1 MTSDRALLAPS
12 SRPLVAGLA
21 LTQTVSWGVLYYA
34 FSVLL
39 VPMQNSLG
47 WSRSTFVGGFTV
59 AVLVSGL
66 SASVVGRLLDVERAR
81 PVMSGGSVL
90 GVVAVLAWSQAH
102 SVPTYYIASVAV
114 GLAMAAV
121 LYDPAF
127 TVLAKRTA
135 PNHRRA
141 ITAVTLTAGLAS
153 FIFQPLTSV
162 LTEHFGWRDAL
173 VILAGVLAVV
183 TIPVHLAVLRPI
195 GSPGPRVR
203 RDRTRP
209 PEAADPRFWVL
220 TAAFVGVTTASLA
233 TGVLLVA
240 FLVDGGWSLGR
251 AAVAGGTLGAMQLPG
266 RLAFGPLTARLSQP
280 LLVAFLFSVPAAG
293 IIVLAISSRGALV
306 WVAVCLL
313 GFGQGTTTLLRATL
327 FVDLYGT
334 ARIGALN
341 GLSGRPI
348 TCARALA
355 PLGATVLVARTGGYT
370 AGFIALTG
378 CSLGAAVVASQVLRR
393 TARDEHTTAAV
404 AP

>member
-1 MTSDRALLAPS
+1 MPAERTEAP
-12 SRPLVAGLA
+12 RWRGLVAGLA
-21 LTQTVSWGVLYYA
+21 ITQTVSWGVLYYA

-39 VPMQNSLG
+39 VPMQHSLD
-47 WSRSTFVGGFTV
+47 WSRSTLVGGFTV

-66 SASVVGRLLDVERAR
+66 SASVVGRLLDAERAR
-81 PVMSGGSVL
+81 PVMAGGSVL
-90 GVVAVLAWSQAH
+90 GVAAVLAWSQVH
-102 SVPTYYIASVAV
+102 SVATYYATAVAM

-135 PNHRRA
+135 PHHRRA
-141 ITAVTLTAGLAS
+141 ITTVTLTAGLAS
-153 FIFQPLTSV
+153 FIFQPVTSV

-173 VILAGVLAVV
+173 LILAGVLAVV
-183 TIPVHLAVLRPI
+183 TIPIHFGVLAPLTE
-195 GSPGPRVR
+195 PGPREHHR
-203 RDRTRP
+203 RTRP
-209 PEAADPRFWVL
+209 PEASDPRFWVL

-251 AAVAGGTLGAMQLPG
+251 AALAGGTLGAMQLPG
-266 RLAFGPLTARLSQP
+266 RLAFGPLTVRLSRP
-280 LLVAFLFSVPAAG
+280 VLVALLFSVPAAG
-293 IIVLAISSRGALV
+293 IVVLASSGRGSLV
-306 WVAVCLL
+306 WPAVCLL

-355 PLGATVLVARTGGYT
+355 PLGASVLVARTGGYT
-370 AGFIALTG
+370 AGFVALAG
-378 CSLGAAVVASQVLRR
+378 CSLTAALVASQVLRR
-393 TARDEHTTAAV
+393 PEHGQEPSPALT
-404 AP
+404 P